1 MEEERREEVVAAA
14 RASVERGLNRG
25 TSGNVSARLPS
36 GEMLITPSG
45 VPYGR
50 LASDDLVRVEPDGT
64 TRDARRPSTE
74 WPLHAAVYRGRP
86 EAGAVVHA
94 HPPFSTALACLG
106 REIPSFH
113 YLVAAAGGDS
123 IRCARYATFGTPGLA
138 ETVLEA
144 LEDRRACLMANH
156 GMAALGGS
164 PAAALELAE
173 LVETLAEAYWR
184 ALQVGEPELLSEAEM
199 REVGDR
205 LSDYGAGAG

>member
-1 MEEERREEVVAAA
+1 MEEERREEIVGVA

-36 GEMLITPSG
+36 GGMLITPSG

-50 LASDDLVRVEPDGT
+50 LAPDDLVRVGPDGT
-64 TRDARRPSTE
+64 ARGPGTPSTE
-74 WPLHAAVYRGRP
+74 WRLHAAVYRDRP
-86 EAGAVVHA
+86 DARAVLHA
-94 HPPFSTALACLG
+94 HPPFSTALACLR
-106 REIPSFH
+106 REIPPFH

-123 IRCARYATFGTPGLA
+123 IRCARYATFGTSELA
-138 ETVLEA
+138 EAVLAA
-144 LEDRRACLMANH
+144 LAGRRACLMANH

-173 LVETLAEAYWR
+173 QVEALAEAYWR

-199 REVGDR
+199 REVR
-205 LSDYGAGAG
+205 ERISDYGAG